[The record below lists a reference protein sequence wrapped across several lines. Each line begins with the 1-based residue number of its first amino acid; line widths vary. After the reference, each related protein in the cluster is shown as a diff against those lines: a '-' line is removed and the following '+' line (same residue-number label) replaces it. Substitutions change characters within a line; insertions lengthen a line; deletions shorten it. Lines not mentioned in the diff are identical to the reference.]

1 MRRSLQSL
9 KSSLVAT
16 WLILHTEVTM
26 VMKSAV
32 EDDDA
37 GWGLGIPEKMKNN
50 ANWVDITHEFKGA
63 CKELNLGELLHDKLF
78 GLFEAMSAIEMMDP
92 KMDAGMIGNQV
103 NRKVLNFEQAIKEG
117 AIKVKDLSLPELI
130 GIIDTSFCCLIT
142 WLEGHSL
149 AQTVFT
155 CLYVHNPDLI
165 EEPALKAFALGILK
179 VCDIAREKVNKAA
192 VFEEEDFQAMTYGFK
207 MANNVTDLRV
217 TGMLKDVEDE
227 LQRKVKSTRIRQ
239 GEQRN
244 PEVELEHQQFLA
256 LFNRIKFT
264 RLLLTAL
271 ITFTKKETSSV
282 GEAQKLV
289 VQAADLL
296 SAMHSSIQHGI
307 QSQNDTTKGD
317 HPIMMGFEPLVNQ
330 RLLPPTFPRYAK
342 IIKREDMVAYFSKL
356 IERIKTVCDVI
367 NTTNLHGI
375 LDFFCEF
382 SEQSP
387 CVLSRSLLQT
397 TFLID
402 NKKVFGTHLMQDM
415 IKDALRYF
423 VSPPVLSYK
432 CCLFNNH
439 QAKDY
444 IDSFVTH
451 CSRPF
456 CSLIQIHGH
465 NRARQRDKLGH
476 ILEEF
481 ATLQDEAEKVD
492 AALHSLLMKLEPQRQ
507 HLACLGTWILYHNLR
522 IMIQYLLSGFEL
534 ELYSMHEYYYIYWY
548 LSEFLYAW
556 LMSTLSR
563 ADSSQMAEERIMEE
577 QVKGRS
583 SKKTKKKKKVCM
595 SSSAVRPLSKEITMS
610 QAYQNMCAG
619 MYKTMVALDMDGKVR
634 KPQFEL
640 DSEQVRYEHRFA
652 PFNSVVTPPPVHY
665 IQFKEMSDL
674 KKYNPPPGSADLYM
688 AASKHFQQAKLIL
701 ENVPTPDPE
710 VIRILKVAKPNIV
723 VTKLLAGGHKK
734 ETKVLPE
741 FDFSAHKYFPVV
753 KII

>member
-1 MRRSLQSL
+1 
-9 KSSLVAT
+9 
-16 WLILHTEVTM
+16 M
-26 VMKSAV
+26 VMKSAI

-227 LQRKVKSTRIRQ
+227 LQRKVKSTRTRQ
-239 GEQRN
+239 GEQRD
-244 PEVELEHQQFLA
+244 PEVEREHQQYLA

-296 SAMHSSIQHGI
+296 SAIHCSIQHGI

-356 IERIKTVCDVI
+356 IDRIKTVCDVI
-367 NTTNLHGI
+367 STTNLHGI

-522 IMIQYLLSGFEL
+522 IMVQYLLSGFEL

-563 ADSSQMAEERIMEE
+563 ADSSQMAEERLLEE

-583 SKKTKKKKKVCM
+583 SKKIKKKKKVLF
-595 SSSAVRPLSKEITMS
+595 SSAVRPLSKEITMS

-619 MYKTMVALDMDGKVR
+619 MYKTMVALDMDGKVQ

-674 KKYNPPPGSADLYM
+674 KKYNPPPGSTDLYM

-701 ENVPTPDPE
+701 ENVPSPDPE

-734 ETKVLPE
+734 DAKVLPE

>member
-1 MRRSLQSL
+1 
-9 KSSLVAT
+9 
-16 WLILHTEVTM
+16 M
-26 VMKSAV
+26 VMKSSV
-32 EDDDA
+32 EDNDT

-50 ANWVDITHEFKGA
+50 ANWVDITHEFKGS
-63 CKELNLGELLHDKLF
+63 CKGE
-78 GLFEAMSAIEMMDP
+78 GSVCAMSAIEMMDP

-103 NRKVLNFEQAIKEG
+103 NRKVLNFEQAIKVG

-130 GIIDTSFCCLIT
+130 GIIDTCFCCLIT

-165 EEPALKAFALGILK
+165 EEPALKAFALGMLK

-192 VFEEEDFQAMTYGFK
+192 VFEEVCRWGARLTPSETLSHV
-207 MANNVTDLRV
+207 NNL

-227 LQRKVKSTRIRQ
+227 LQKKVKSTRSRQ

-244 PEVELEHQQFLA
+244 PEVELEHQQCLA

-271 ITFTKKETSSV
+271 IAFTKKETSSV

-289 VQAADLL
+289 AQAADLL
-296 SAMHSSIQHGI
+296 SAIHSSIQHGI

-563 ADSSQMAEERIMEE
+563 ADSSQMAEERILEE
-577 QVKGRS
+577 QLKGRS
-583 SKKTKKKKKVCM
+583 SKKTKKKKK
-595 SSSAVRPLSKEITMS
+595 VRPLSKEITMS

-674 KKYNPPPGSADLYM
+674 KKYNPPPGSADLYL

-701 ENVPTPDPE
+701 ENVPSPDPE
-710 VIRILKVAKPNIV
+710 VNRILKVAKPNIV
-723 VTKLLAGGHKK
+723 VMKLLAGGHKK

>member
-1 MRRSLQSL
+1 MRASVTTLYELKLQGLS
-9 KSSLVAT
+9 
-16 WLILHTEVTM
+16 VTM
-26 VMKSAV
+26 VMKSSV
-32 EDDDA
+32 DDDDA
-37 GWGLGIPEKMKNN
+37 GWGLGIPEKMRNN
-50 ANWVDITHEFKGA
+50 VNWVDVTHEFKGA

-103 NRKVLNFEQAIKEG
+103 NRKVLNFEQAVKDN
-117 AIKVKDLSLPELI
+117 AIKVRDLSLPELI
-130 GIIDTSFCCLIT
+130 GIIDTCFCCLIT

-155 CLYVHNPDLI
+155 CLYVHSPDLI
-165 EEPALKAFALGILK
+165 EDPALKAFALGILK

-217 TGMLKDVEDE
+217 TGMLKDVEEE
-227 LQRKVKSTRIRQ
+227 LQRKVKSTRSRQ

-256 LFNRIKFT
+256 LFNRIKFI

-271 ITFTKKETSSV
+271 IAFTKKETNSV
-282 GEAQKLV
+282 GEAQKLMA
-289 VQAADLL
+289 QAADLL
-296 SAMHSSIQHGI
+296 SAIHSSIQYGI

-342 IIKREDMVAYFSKL
+342 IIKREDMVVYFSKL
-356 IERIKTVCDVI
+356 IERIKTVCD
-367 NTTNLHGI
+367 
-375 LDFFCEF
+375 
-382 SEQSP
+382 
-387 CVLSRSLLQT
+387 T

-415 IKDALRYF
+415 IKDALRCF
-423 VSPPVLSYK
+423 LSPPVLSSK
-432 CCLFNNH
+432 CCLFNNP
-439 QAKDY
+439 QAKEY

-451 CSRPF
+451 CSR
-456 CSLIQIHGH
+456 
-465 NRARQRDKLGH
+465 
-476 ILEEF
+476 
-481 ATLQDEAEKVD
+481 
-492 AALHSLLMKLEPQRQ
+492 LEPQRQ
-507 HLACLGTWILYHNLR
+507 HLACLGTWILTC
-522 IMIQYLLSGFEL
+522 SAAFEL

-563 ADSSQMAEERIMEE
+563 AESSQMAEERIAEE
-577 QVKGRS
+577 QQKGRS
-583 SKKTKKKKKVCM
+583 SKKAKKKKK
-595 SSSAVRPLSKEITMS
+595 VRPLSKEIAMS

-619 MYKTMVALDMDGKVR
+619 MYK
-634 KPQFEL
+634 
-640 DSEQVRYEHRFA
+640 VRYEHRFA

-674 KKYNPPPGSADLYM
+674 KKYNPPPGSSDLYL

-701 ENVPTPDPE
+701 ENVSTPDPE
-710 VIRILKVAKPNIV
+710 VNRILKVAKPNMV
-723 VTKLLAGGHKK
+723 VMKLLAGGHKR
-734 ETKVLPE
+734 ENKVLPE
-741 FDFSAHKYFPVV
+741 FDFTAHKYFPLV

>member
-1 MRRSLQSL
+1 
-9 KSSLVAT
+9 
-16 WLILHTEVTM
+16 M
-26 VMKSAV
+26 VMKSSV
-32 EDDDA
+32 EDDDV
-37 GWGLGIPEKMKNN
+37 GWGLGVPEKMRNN

-103 NRKVLNFEQAIKEG
+103 NRKVLNFEQAVKDG
-117 AIKVKDLSLPELI
+117 AIRVRDLSLPELI
-130 GIIDTSFCCLIT
+130 GIMDTCFCCLIT

-165 EEPALKAFALGILK
+165 EDPALKAFTLGILK

-227 LQRKVKSTRIRQ
+227 LQRKVKSTRSRQ
-239 GEQRN
+239 GEQRD
-244 PEVELEHQQFLA
+244 PEVELEHQQCLA
-256 LFNRIKFT
+256 LFSRIKFT
-264 RLLLTAL
+264 RLLLTAV
-271 ITFTKKETSSV
+271 IAFTKKETSSV
-282 GEAQKLV
+282 SEAQKLMQ
-289 VQAADLL
+289 QAADLL
-296 SAMHSSIQHGI
+296 PALRSSIEHGI

-342 IIKREDMVAYFSKL
+342 IIKREEMINYFSKL
-356 IERIKTVCDVI
+356 IDRIKTVCEVI

-402 NKKVFGTHLMQDM
+402 NKKVFGTQPMQDM

-423 VSPPVLSYK
+423 VILDVNII
-432 CCLFNNH
+432 LFPNNGVK
-439 QAKDY
+439 QPWTV
-444 IDSFVTH
+444 SLQ
-451 CSRPF
+451 PF

-563 ADSSQMAEERIMEE
+563 ADSSQMAEERLLEE
-577 QVKGRS
+577 QQKGRS
-583 SKKTKKKKKVCM
+583 SKKTKKKKK
-595 SSSAVRPLSKEITMS
+595 ARPLSREITMS

-619 MYKTMVALDMDGKVR
+619 MYKTMIALDMDGKVR

-665 IQFKEMSDL
+665 VQFKEMSDL
-674 KKYNPPPGSADLYM
+674 KKYSPPPQSADLYM

-701 ENVPTPDPE
+701 ENIPSPDPE
-710 VIRILKVAKPNIV
+710 VNRILKVAKPNIV
-723 VTKLLAGGHKK
+723 VMKLLAGGHKK

-741 FDFSAHKYFPVV
+741 FDFSTHKYFPVV

>member
-1 MRRSLQSL
+1 
-9 KSSLVAT
+9 
-16 WLILHTEVTM
+16 M
-26 VMKSAV
+26 VMKSSCE
-32 EDDDA
+32 EDEGA
-37 GWGLGIPEKMKNN
+37 WGLGLSEKMRNN
-50 ANWVDITHEFKGA
+50 TEWMDITQDFKA
-63 CKELNLGELLHDKLF
+63 SCKELKLGELLHDKFFQQHVSLDCVYRF

-103 NRKVLNFEQAIKEG
+103 NRKVLNFEQAVKDEVIR
-117 AIKVKDLSLPELI
+117 VKDLTLPELI
-130 GIIDTSFCCLIT
+130 GIVDTCFCCLIT

-165 EEPALKAFALGILK
+165 QDPALKAFALGILK

-227 LQRKVKSTRIRQ
+227 LQRKVKSTRSRQ
-239 GEQRN
+239 GEQRD
-244 PEVELEHQQFLA
+244 PEVELDHQQCLA
-256 LFNRIKFT
+256 LFSRIKFT

-271 ITFTKKETSSV
+271 ISFTKKETSAVS
-282 GEAQKLV
+282 EAQKLMS
-289 VQAADLL
+289 QAADLL
-296 SAMHSSIQHGI
+296 PAIHSTIQYGI
-307 QSQNDTTKGD
+307 QSQNDTTKGGLHMHTN

-342 IIKREDMVAYFSKL
+342 IIKREEMVNYFTKL

-367 NTTNLHGI
+367 SINNLHSI

-402 NKKVFGTHLMQDM
+402 SKKVFGTHLMQDM

-423 VSPPVLSYK
+423 VSPPVLSSK
-432 CCLFNNH
+432 CSLYNNH

-451 CSRPF
+451 CCRPF

-492 AALHSLLMKLEPQRQ
+492 AALHGLLMKLEPQRQ
-507 HLACLGTWILYHNLR
+507 HLACLGTWVLYHNLR
-522 IMIQYLLSGFEL
+522 IMIHYLLSGFEL

-563 ADSSQMAEERIMEE
+563 ADSSQMAEERILEE
-577 QVKGRS
+577 QQQKGRS
-583 SKKTKKKKKVCM
+583 SKKSKKKKK
-595 SSSAVRPLSKEITMS
+595 ARPLGKEITMS

-619 MYKTMVALDMDGKVR
+619 MYKTMIALDMDGKVR

-674 KKYNPPPGSADLYM
+674 KKYSPPPRSADLYM

-701 ENVPTPDPE
+701 ENVTSPDAE
-710 VIRILKVAKPNIV
+710 VNRILKVAKPNIV
-723 VTKLLAGGHKK
+723 VMKLLAGGHKK
-734 ETKVLPE
+734 DTKALPE
-741 FDFSAHKYFPVV
+741 FDFSAHKYFPIV

>member
-1 MRRSLQSL
+1 
-9 KSSLVAT
+9 
-16 WLILHTEVTM
+16 
-26 VMKSAV
+26 
-32 EDDDA
+32 
-37 GWGLGIPEKMKNN
+37 
-50 ANWVDITHEFKGA
+50 
-63 CKELNLGELLHDKLF
+63 
-78 GLFEAMSAIEMMDP
+78 
-92 KMDAGMIGNQV
+92 
-103 NRKVLNFEQAIKEG
+103 
-117 AIKVKDLSLPELI
+117 
-130 GIIDTSFCCLIT
+130 
-142 WLEGHSL
+142 
-149 AQTVFT
+149 
-155 CLYVHNPDLI
+155 
-165 EEPALKAFALGILK
+165 
-179 VCDIAREKVNKAA
+179 
-192 VFEEEDFQAMTYGFK
+192 
-207 MANNVTDLRV
+207 MA
-217 TGMLKDVEDE
+217 
-227 LQRKVKSTRIRQ
+227 
-239 GEQRN
+239 
-244 PEVELEHQQFLA
+244 
-256 LFNRIKFT
+256 
-264 RLLLTAL
+264 
-271 ITFTKKETSSV
+271 FTKKETSSV
-282 GEAQKLV
+282 SEAQKLMA
-289 VQAADLL
+289 QAADLL
-296 SAMHSSIQHGI
+296 PSIHSSLQYGI

-342 IIKREDMVAYFSKL
+342 IIKREDMVHYFSKL
-356 IERIKTVCDVI
+356 IDRIKNVCEVI
-367 NTTNLHGI
+367 STTNLHGI

-423 VSPPVLSYK
+423 VSPPVLSSK
-432 CCLFNNH
+432 CCLYNNH

-522 IMIQYLLSGFEL
+522 IMIHYLLSGFEL

-563 ADSSQMAEERIMEE
+563 ADSSQMAEERILEE
-577 QVKGRS
+577 QQKGRS
-583 SKKTKKKKKVCM
+583 SKKTKKKKK
-595 SSSAVRPLSKEITMS
+595 ARPLGREITMS

-619 MYKTMVALDMDGKVR
+619 MYKTMIALDMDAKVP

-674 KKYNPPPGSADLYM
+674 KKYSPPPQSADLYM

-710 VIRILKVAKPNIV
+710 VNRILKVAKPNIV
-723 VTKLLAGGHKK
+723 VMKLLAGGHKK

>member
-1 MRRSLQSL
+1 
-9 KSSLVAT
+9 
-16 WLILHTEVTM
+16 M
-26 VMKSAV
+26 VMKSAI

-37 GWGLGIPEKMKNN
+37 GWGLGIPEKMKSN

-227 LQRKVKSTRIRQ
+227 LQRKVKSTRTRQ
-239 GEQRN
+239 GEQRD
-244 PEVELEHQQFLA
+244 PEVEREHQQYLA

-296 SAMHSSIQHGI
+296 SAIHSSIQHGI

-356 IERIKTVCDVI
+356 IDRIKTVCDVI
-367 NTTNLHGI
+367 STTNLHGI

-415 IKDALRYF
+415 IKDSLRYF

-522 IMIQYLLSGFEL
+522 IMVQYLLSGFEL

-563 ADSSQMAEERIMEE
+563 ADSSQMAEERLLEE

-583 SKKTKKKKKVCM
+583 SKKIKKKKK
-595 SSSAVRPLSKEITMS
+595 VRPLSKEITMS

-619 MYKTMVALDMDGKVR
+619 MYKTMVALDMDGKVQ

-674 KKYNPPPGSADLYM
+674 KKYNPPPGSTDLYM

-701 ENVPTPDPE
+701 ENVPSPDPE

-734 ETKVLPE
+734 DAKVLPE

>member
-1 MRRSLQSL
+1 
-9 KSSLVAT
+9 
-16 WLILHTEVTM
+16 M
-26 VMKSAV
+26 VMKSSA
-32 EDDDA
+32 EEEEEG
-37 GWGLGIPEKMKNN
+37 GWGLGVPEKTRNN
-50 ANWVDITHEFKGA
+50 ANWVNVTQEFKGA
-63 CKELNLGELLHDKLF
+63 CRGVF

-103 NRKVLNFEQAIKEG
+103 NRKVLNFEQAVKDE
-117 AIKVKDLSLPELI
+117 AVRVKDLSIPELI
-130 GIIDTSFCCLIT
+130 GIMDTCFCCLIT

-165 EEPALKAFALGILK
+165 QDPALKAFALGVLK
-179 VCDIAREKVNKAA
+179 ICDIAREKVNKAA

-227 LQRKVKSTRIRQ
+227 LQRKVKSTRSRQ
-239 GEQRN
+239 GEQRD
-244 PEVELEHQQFLA
+244 PEVELDHQQCLA
-256 LFNRIKFT
+256 LFSRVKFT
-264 RLLLTAL
+264 RLLLSAL
-271 ITFTKKETSSV
+271 ISFTKKETSAVS
-282 GEAQKLV
+282 EAQKLMT
-289 VQAADLL
+289 QAADLL
-296 SAMHSSIQHGI
+296 PAIHSTVQYGI

-342 IIKREDMVAYFSKL
+342 IIKREEMVNYFSKL
-356 IERIKTVCDVI
+356 IERIKTVCKVI
-367 NTTNLHGI
+367 NIINLHSI

-387 CVLSRSLLQT
+387 CVLSRSLLQIT
-397 TFLID
+397 LT
-402 NKKVFGTHLMQDM
+402 QC
-415 IKDALRYF
+415 YY
-423 VSPPVLSYK
+423 VS
-432 CCLFNNH
+432 
-439 QAKDY
+439 Q
-444 IDSFVTH
+444 
-451 CSRPF
+451 PF
-456 CSLIQIHGH
+456 CSLIQFHGH

-492 AALHSLLMKLEPQRQ
+492 AALHGLLMKLEPQRQ

-563 ADSSQMAEERIMEE
+563 ADSSQMAEERILEE
-577 QVKGRS
+577 QLKVRS
-583 SKKTKKKKKVCM
+583 SKKSKKKKK
-595 SSSAVRPLSKEITMS
+595 ARPLSKEITMS

-619 MYKTMVALDMDGKVR
+619 MYKTMIALDMDRKVR

-674 KKYNPPPGSADLYM
+674 KKYNPPPRSADLYM

-701 ENVPTPDPE
+701 ENITSPDAE
-710 VIRILKVAKPNIV
+710 VNRILKVAKPNIV
-723 VTKLLAGGHKK
+723 VMKLLAGGHKK
-734 ETKVLPE
+734 ETKALPE
-741 FDFSAHKYFPVV
+741 FDFSAHKYFPIV

>member
-1 MRRSLQSL
+1 
-9 KSSLVAT
+9 
-16 WLILHTEVTM
+16 
-26 VMKSAV
+26 MKTTLD
-32 EDDDA
+32 EDGA
-37 GWGLGIPEKMKNN
+37 GWDITMREKMGKSNSNWIEITQEFRN
-50 ANWVDITHEFKGA
+50 A
-63 CKELNLGELLHDKLF
+63 CSELRLGELLHDKLF

-103 NRKVLNFEQAIKEG
+103 NRKILNFEQAIKDG
-117 AIKVKDLSLPELI
+117 TIRIKDLSWPELI
-130 GIIDTSFCCLIT
+130 GIMDTCFCCLIT

-165 EEPALKAFALGILK
+165 EDPAMKAFALGILK
-179 VCDIAREKVNKAA
+179 ICDIAREKVNKAA
-192 VFEEEDFQAMTYGFK
+192 VFEEEDFQSMTYGFK
-207 MANNVTDLRV
+207 MANSVTDLRV
-217 TGMLKDVEDE
+217 TGMLKDVEDD
-227 LQRKVKSTRIRQ
+227 LQRRVKSTRIRQ
-239 GEQRN
+239 GEARD
-244 PEVELEHQQFLA
+244 PEVELEHQQCLA
-256 LFNRIKFT
+256 VFSRVKFT
-264 RLLLTAL
+264 RVLLTVL
-271 ITFTKKETSSV
+271 IAFTKKETSAV
-282 GEAQKLV
+282 VEASKLII
-289 VQAADLL
+289 QAADLL
-296 SAMHSSIQHGI
+296 SAIQHSLSLGI
-307 QSQNDTTKGD
+307 QAQNDTTKGD

-342 IIKREDMVAYFSKL
+342 IIKKEEMVTYFYKL
-356 IERIKTVCDVI
+356 IDRIKTVCEVV
-367 NTTNLHGI
+367 NLSNLHSI

-397 TFLID
+397 TFLVD

-415 IKDALRYF
+415 IKDALRSF
-423 VSPPVLSYK
+423 VSPPVLSSK
-432 CCLFNNH
+432 CCLYNNH

-451 CSRPF
+451 CVRPF

-476 ILEEF
+476 ILEDF

-492 AALHSLLMKLEPQRQ
+492 AALHSMLLKQEPQRQ

-563 ADSSQMAEERIMEE
+563 ADSSQMAEERILEE
-577 QVKGRS
+577 QQKGRS
-583 SKKTKKKKKVCM
+583 SKKTKKKKKGF
-595 SSSAVRPLSKEITMS
+595 AVRPLSREITLS

-619 MYKTMVALDMDGKVR
+619 MYKTMIAFDMDGKVR
-634 KPQFEL
+634 KPKFEL

-652 PFNSVVTPPPVHY
+652 PFNSVITPPPVHY
-665 IQFKEMSDL
+665 LQFKEMSDL
-674 KKYNPPPGSADLYM
+674 NKYSPPPQASDLYM
-688 AASKHFQQAKLIL
+688 AASKHFQQAKMIL
-701 ENVPTPDPE
+701 ENIPNQDQEVRVLSLPDVLIVNE
-710 VIRILKVAKPNIV
+710 ILKVAKNNIV
-723 VTKLLAGGHKK
+723 VMKLLAGGHKK
-734 ETKVLPE
+734 DSKIPPE
-741 FDFSAHKYFPVV
+741 FDFSAHKYFPAV
-753 KII
+753 KLV

>member
-1 MRRSLQSL
+1 M
-9 KSSLVAT
+9 SSG
-16 WLILHTEVTM
+16 EVTM

-32 EDDDA
+32 DDDDA

-50 ANWVDITHEFKGA
+50 ANWVDVTHEFKGA
-63 CKELNLGELLHDKLF
+63 CEELNLGELLHDKLF

-165 EEPALKAFALGILK
+165 EEPPLKAFALGILK

-227 LQRKVKSTRIRQ
+227 LQRKVKNTRCRQ
-239 GEQRN
+239 GEQRDS
-244 PEVELEHQQFLA
+244 EVELEHQQFLA

-271 ITFTKKETSSV
+271 ITFTKRETSSV

-289 VQAADLL
+289 SQAADLL
-296 SAMHSSIQHGI
+296 SAIHSSIQHGI

-317 HPIMMGFEPLVNQ
+317 QPIMMGFEPLVNQ

-342 IIKREDMVAYFSKL
+342 IIKREDMVAYISKL

-415 IKDALRYF
+415 IKDALRYL

-492 AALHSLLMKLEPQRQ
+492 AALHGLLMKLEPQRQ

-522 IMIQYLLSGFEL
+522 IMVQYLLSGFEL
-534 ELYSMHEYYYIYWY
+534 ELYSMHEYYYVYWY

-583 SKKTKKKKKVCM
+583 SKKIKKKKK
-595 SSSAVRPLSKEITMS
+595 VRPLSKEITMS

-619 MYKTMVALDMDGKVR
+619 MYKTMVALDMDGKVQ

-701 ENVPTPDPE
+701 ENVPCPDPE
-710 VIRILKVAKPNIV
+710 VNRILKVAKPNIV
-723 VTKLLAGGHKK
+723 VTNLLAGGHKK

>member
-1 MRRSLQSL
+1 M
-9 KSSLVAT
+9 KSS
-16 WLILHTEVTM
+16 
-26 VMKSAV
+26 V
-32 EDDDA
+32 EEDDA
-37 GWGLGIPEKMKNN
+37 GWSLGVPEKMRSN
-50 ANWVDITHEFKGA
+50 ANWVDITQDFKAA
-63 CKELNLGELLHDKLF
+63 CRELNLGELLHDKLF

-103 NRKVLNFEQAIKEG
+103 NRKVLNFEQAVKEG
-117 AIKVKDLSLPELI
+117 AIRVRDLSLPELI
-130 GIIDTSFCCLIT
+130 GIIDTCFCCLIT

-155 CLYVHNPDLI
+155 CLYVHNPELI
-165 EEPALKAFALGILK
+165 QDPPLKAFCLGLLK
-179 VCDIAREKVNKAA
+179 LCDIARDKINKAA

-217 TGMLKDVEDE
+217 TGMLKDVEDD
-227 LQRKVKSTRIRQ
+227 LQRRVKSTRSRQ
-239 GEQRN
+239 GEDRD
-244 PEVELEHQQFLA
+244 PEVELEHQQCLA
-256 LFNRIKFT
+256 LFSRVKFT
-264 RLLLTAL
+264 RLLLSAL
-271 ITFTKKETSSV
+271 IAFTKKETSAVS
-282 GEAQKLV
+282 EAQKLMT
-289 VQAADLL
+289 QAADLL
-296 SAMHSSIQHGI
+296 PALHSTIHHGN
-307 QSQNDTTKGD
+307 QPHNDTTKGD

-342 IIKREDMVAYFSKL
+342 IMKREEMVEYFSKL
-356 IERIKTVCDVI
+356 IQRIITVCNI
-367 NTTNLHGI
+367 ITTTNLHGI

-402 NKKVFGTHLMQDM
+402 NKKVFGTHLMQDL
-415 IKDALRYF
+415 IKDALRSF
-423 VSPPVLSYK
+423 VSPPVLSSK
-432 CCLFNNH
+432 CSLYNNP

-444 IDSFVTH
+444 MDSFLTH

-492 AALHSLLMKLEPQRQ
+492 AALHSLLLKLEPGRQ
-507 HLACLGTWILYHNLR
+507 HLACVGTWVLYHSLR
-522 IMIQYLLSGFEL
+522 IMILYLLSGFEL
-534 ELYSMHEYYYIYWY
+534 ELYSTHEYYYIYWY

-563 ADSSQMAEERIMEE
+563 ADSSQMAEERILEE
-577 QVKGRS
+577 QQKGRS
-583 SKKTKKKKKVCM
+583 SKKSKKKKK
-595 SSSAVRPLSKEITMS
+595 ARPLGKEITMS

-619 MYKTMVALDMDGKVR
+619 MYKTMIALDMDGKVR

-674 KKYNPPPGSADLYM
+674 KKYSPPPQSADLYM

-701 ENVPTPDPE
+701 ENITSPDAE
-710 VIRILKVAKPNIV
+710 VNRILKVAKPNIV
-723 VTKLLAGGHKK
+723 VMKLLAGGHKK
-734 ETKVLPE
+734 ETKAMPE
-741 FDFSAHKYFPVV
+741 FDFSTHKYFPVV

>member
-1 MRRSLQSL
+1 
-9 KSSLVAT
+9 
-16 WLILHTEVTM
+16 M
-26 VMKSAV
+26 VMKSSV
-32 EDDDA
+32 EDDDG
-37 GWGLGIPEKMKNN
+37 GWGLGVPEKMRNN

-63 CKELNLGELLHDKLF
+63 CKELNLGELLHDKFRF

-103 NRKVLNFEQAIKEG
+103 NRKVLNFEQAVKDG
-117 AIKVKDLSLPELI
+117 AIRVRDLSFPELI
-130 GIIDTSFCCLIT
+130 GIMDTCFCCLIT

-165 EEPALKAFALGILK
+165 EDPALKAFTLGILK

-217 TGMLKDVEDE
+217 TGMLKDVEEE
-227 LQRKVKSTRIRQ
+227 LQRRVKSTRSRQ
-239 GEQRN
+239 GEQRD
-244 PEVELEHQQFLA
+244 PEVELEHQQCLA
-256 LFNRIKFT
+256 LFSRIKFT

-271 ITFTKKETSSV
+271 IAFTKKETSSV
-282 GEAQKLV
+282 SEAQKLMQ
-289 VQAADLL
+289 QAADLL
-296 SAMHSSIQHGI
+296 PALRSSIEHGI

-342 IIKREDMVAYFSKL
+342 IIKREEMVNYFSKL
-356 IERIKTVCDVI
+356 IDRIKTVCEVI

-402 NKKVFGTHLMQDM
+402 NKKVFGTQPMQDM

-423 VSPPVLSYK
+423 VSPPVLSSK
-432 CCLFNNH
+432 CCLYNNH

-444 IDSFVTH
+444 IDSFVAH

-563 ADSSQMAEERIMEE
+563 ADSSQLAEERLLEE
-577 QVKGRS
+577 QQKGRS
-583 SKKTKKKKKVCM
+583 SKKTKKKKKGQG
-595 SSSAVRPLSKEITMS
+595 ARPLSREITMS

-619 MYKTMVALDMDGKVR
+619 MYKTMIALDMDGKVR
-634 KPQFEL
+634 KPLFEL

-674 KKYNPPPGSADLYM
+674 KKYSPPPQSADLYM

-701 ENVPTPDPE
+701 ENVPSPDPE
-710 VIRILKVAKPNIV
+710 VNRILKVAKPNIV
-723 VTKLLAGGHKK
+723 VMKLLAGGHKK

>member
-1 MRRSLQSL
+1 
-9 KSSLVAT
+9 
-16 WLILHTEVTM
+16 M
-26 VMKSAV
+26 VMKSSV
-32 EDDDA
+32 DEDDA

-50 ANWVDITHEFKGA
+50 ANWVDITHDFKSS

-103 NRKVLNFEQAIKEG
+103 NRKVLNFEQAIKED

-130 GIIDTSFCCLIT
+130 GIMDTCFCCLIT

-155 CLYVHNPDLI
+155 CLYIHNPDLI

-179 VCDIAREKVNKAA
+179 ICDIAREKVNKAA
-192 VFEEEDFQAMTYGFK
+192 VFEEEDFQAMTYGFR
-207 MANNVTDLRV
+207 MATNVTDLRV

-227 LQRKVKSTRIRQ
+227 LQRKVKSTRSRQ
-239 GEQRN
+239 GEQRD
-244 PEVELEHQQFLA
+244 PGVALEHQQYLA

-271 ITFTKKETSSV
+271 IAFTKKETSSV

-289 VQAADLL
+289 AQGADLL
-296 SAMHSSIQHGI
+296 SAIHMSVQHGI
-307 QSQNDTTKGD
+307 QSQNDTTKGG
-317 HPIMMGFEPLVNQ
+317 HAIMMGFEPLVNQ

-451 CSRPF
+451 CTRPF

-492 AALHSLLMKLEPQRQ
+492 AALHSLLSKYEPQRQ

-534 ELYSMHEYYYIYWY
+534 ELYSMHEYYYVYWY

-563 ADSSQMAEERIMEE
+563 ADASQMAEERILEE

-583 SKKTKKKKKVCM
+583 SKKSKKKKK
-595 SSSAVRPLSKEITMS
+595 VRPLSKEINMS

-640 DSEQVRYEHRFA
+640 DSERVRYKHRFA

-674 KKYNPPPGSADLYM
+674 KKYNPAPGSADLYL
-688 AASKHFQQAKLIL
+688 AASKHFQQAKFIL
-701 ENVPTPDPE
+701 ENMPSPDSE
-710 VIRILKVAKPNIV
+710 VNGILRVAKPNFV

-734 ETKVLPE
+734 ETMVLPE
-741 FDFSAHKYFPVV
+741 FDFTAHKYFPVV
-753 KII
+753 KIM

>member
-1 MRRSLQSL
+1 
-9 KSSLVAT
+9 
-16 WLILHTEVTM
+16 M
-26 VMKSAV
+26 VMKAAV
-32 EDDDA
+32 DDDDS
-37 GWGLGIPEKMKNN
+37 GWEMNIAEKMEKGNT
-50 ANWVDITHEFKGA
+50 NWIDITQDFEDC
-63 CKELNLGELLHDKLF
+63 CKELKLGELLHDKLF

-103 NRKVLNFEQAIKEG
+103 NRKVLNFEQAIKDG
-117 AIKVKDLSLPELI
+117 TIKVKDLSLPELI
-130 GIIDTSFCCLIT
+130 GIMDTCFCCLIT

-155 CLYVHNPDLI
+155 CLYIHNPDFI
-165 EEPALKAFALGILK
+165 EDPAMKAFALGILK
-179 VCDIAREKVNKAA
+179 ICDIAREKVNKAA
-192 VFEEEDFQAMTYGFK
+192 VFEEEDFQSMTYGFK
-207 MANNVTDLRV
+207 MANSVTDLRV
-217 TGMLKDVEDE
+217 TGKIQIHCLFTG
-227 LQRKVKSTRIRQ
+227 RIYTRSRQ
-239 GEQRN
+239 GEERD
-244 PEVELEHQQFLA
+244 PEVELEVRMLLPSCFIVH
-256 LFNRIKFT
+256 K
-264 RLLLTAL
+264 LLT
-271 ITFTKKETSSV
+271 FVSEQTSAV
-282 GEAQKLV
+282 AEAQKLLT
-289 VQAADLL
+289 QAADLL
-296 SAMHSSIQHGI
+296 SAIHNLIHHGI
-307 QSQNDTTKGD
+307 QAQNDTTKGD

-342 IIKREDMVAYFSKL
+342 IIKREEMVNYFSKL
-356 IERIKTVCDVI
+356 IERIKTVCEVI
-367 NTTNLHGI
+367 NLTNLHCI

-397 TFLID
+397 TFLVD

-415 IKDALRYF
+415 VKDALRSF
-423 VSPPVLSYK
+423 VSPPVLSPK
-432 CCLFNNH
+432 CCLYNNH

-451 CSRPF
+451 CVRPF

-492 AALHSLLMKLEPQRQ
+492 AALHSMLLKQEPQRQ
-507 HLACLGTWILYHNLR
+507 HLACLGTWVLYHNLR

-577 QVKGRS
+577 QQKGRS
-583 SKKTKKKKKVCM
+583 NKKTKKKKK
-595 SSSAVRPLSKEITMS
+595 ARPLSREITMS

-619 MYKTMVALDMDGKVR
+619 MYKTMIAFDMDGKVR
-634 KPQFEL
+634 KPKFEL

-652 PFNSVVTPPPVHY
+652 PFNSVITPPPVHY
-665 IQFKEMSDL
+665 LQFKEMSDL
-674 KKYNPPPGSADLYM
+674 NKYTPPPQSSDLYM
-688 AASKHFQQAKLIL
+688 AASKHFQQAKMIL
-701 ENVPTPDPE
+701 ENISNPDHE
-710 VIRILKVAKPNIV
+710 VNRILKVAKPNIV
-723 VTKLLAGGHKK
+723 VMKLLAGGHKK
-734 ETKVLPE
+734 DSKVPPE
-741 FDFSAHKYFPVV
+741 FDFSPHRYFPVV
-753 KII
+753 KLV

>member
-1 MRRSLQSL
+1 
-9 KSSLVAT
+9 
-16 WLILHTEVTM
+16 M
-26 VMKSAV
+26 VMKASV
-32 EDDDA
+32 EDDDS
-37 GWGLGIPEKMKNN
+37 GWELGMPDKMEKSNTS
-50 ANWVDITHEFKGA
+50 WIDITQDFEEA
-63 CKELNLGELLHDKLF
+63 CRELKLGELLHDKLF

-103 NRKVLNFEQAIKEG
+103 NRKVLNFEQAIKDG
-117 AIKVKDLSLPELI
+117 TIKIKDLTSPELI
-130 GIIDTSFCCLIT
+130 GIMDTCFCCLIT

-155 CLYVHNPDLI
+155 CLYIHNPDFI
-165 EEPALKAFALGILK
+165 EDPAMKAFALGILK
-179 VCDIAREKVNKAA
+179 ICDIAREKVNKAA
-192 VFEEEDFQAMTYGFK
+192 VFEEEDFQSMTYGFK
-207 MANNVTDLRV
+207 MANSVTDLRV
-217 TGMLKDVEDE
+217 TGTAS
-227 LQRKVKSTRIRQ
+227 STRSRQ
-239 GEQRN
+239 GEERD
-244 PEVELEHQQFLA
+244 PEVELEHQQCLA
-256 LFNRIKFT
+256 VFSRVKFT
-264 RLLLTAL
+264 RVLLTVL
-271 ITFTKKETSSV
+271 IAFTKKEV
-282 GEAQKLV
+282 RLFFLCV
-289 VQAADLL
+289 FIIIL
-296 SAMHSSIQHGI
+296 SLNGNICI
-307 QSQNDTTKGD
+307 ILQN

-342 IIKREDMVAYFSKL
+342 IIKREEMVNYFSKL
-356 IERIKTVCDVI
+356 IDRIKTVCEVV
-367 NTTNLHGI
+367 NLTNLHCI

-397 TFLID
+397 TFLVD

-415 IKDALRYF
+415 VKDALRSF
-423 VSPPVLSYK
+423 VSPPVLSPK
-432 CCLFNNH
+432 CCLYNNH

-451 CSRPF
+451 CVRPF

-492 AALHSLLMKLEPQRQ
+492 AALHSMLLKQEPQRQ
-507 HLACLGTWILYHNLR
+507 HLACLGTWVLYHNLR

-577 QVKGRS
+577 QQKGRS
-583 SKKTKKKKKVCM
+583 SKKTKKKKKV
-595 SSSAVRPLSKEITMS
+595 RPLSREITMS

-619 MYKTMVALDMDGKVR
+619 MYKTMIAFDMDGKVR
-634 KPQFEL
+634 KPKFEL

-652 PFNSVVTPPPVHY
+652 PFNSVITPPPVHY
-665 IQFKEMSDL
+665 LQFKEMSDL
-674 KKYNPPPGSADLYM
+674 NKYSPPPQSADLYM
-688 AASKHFQQAKLIL
+688 AASKHFQQAKMIL
-701 ENVPTPDPE
+701 ENIPNPDHE
-710 VIRILKVAKPNIV
+710 VNRILKVAKPNIV
-723 VTKLLAGGHKK
+723 VMKLLAGGHKK
-734 ETKVLPE
+734 DSKVPPE
-741 FDFSAHKYFPVV
+741 FDFSPHKYFPVV
-753 KII
+753 KLV